1 MHIAG
6 LQKMTLLD
14 YPGKVACT
22 VFLQGCN
29 FRCPFCHNSD
39 LLGGQG
45 PESMATEDLLAYLE
59 KRKGILDGVC
69 ITGGEPTL
77 QPDLEDLIRSVKALG
92 YSVKLDTNGS
102 RPEVLKHLVQEKLLD
117 YVAMDIKN
125 SPEAYSTTA
134 GMKPE
139 LFGSVQE
146 SVRFL
151 LTGKVDYE
159 LRTTVVDELHREQ
172 DIEAIGRWLED
183 LNSDH
188 KAKRFFLQCYVDRES
203 VLSPGFTPPSREKME
218 KFVSILRP
226 FVQRIEIR
234 GMD

>member
-6 LQKMTLLD
+6 LQRMTLLD

-45 PESMATEDLLAYLE
+45 LESIAAEDLLAYLQ

-77 QPDLEDLIRSVKALG
+77 QPDLEDLIRSIKALG

-102 RPEVLKHLVQEKLLD
+102 RPEVLKHLVQENLLD

-125 SPEAYSTTA
+125 SPEAYPATA

-139 LFGSVQE
+139 LWDAVQE
-146 SVRFL
+146 SARFL
-151 LTGKVDYE
+151 LTGNLDYE
-159 LRTTVVDELHREQ
+159 LRTTVVAELHSEKCM
-172 DIEAIGRWLED
+172 ED
-183 LNSDH
+183 LGMWLQSLSPDH

-203 VLSPGFTPPSREKME
+203 VLSPGFTPPSQEKMA

-226 FVQRIEIR
+226 FVQQAEIR